1 MARKEKI
8 LKKAQKFIQK
18 GAFEKAVA
26 EYMSLKDMYPSD
38 VSLRLHL
45 GDLFMQ
51 MGRNEEAVKEYV
63 SAAKIS
69 ARLGF
74 YLKAIAVYKR
84 ALKADSNNTDIHYK
98 LAELY
103 TKQRLIA
110 DAMSQYTIILNI
122 FEQKGMVNETLE
134 LLKKIV
140 ELDPSNVTMTLRLA
154 VLYRKMD
161 FIDDAFEIYEDIY
174 AVLKETGNFKKAED
188 VYLDLFEAFPED
200 PRVLKRLVDIYR
212 GKGEDTES
220 LKYSHALLR
229 HYISLGE
236 LEDASSVSRDILSIR
251 PYDEESLSFF
261 ESYDAEEVSGAI
273 STSGPFDGRVN
284 TSEKADADDGTPPE
298 IEPAAPAEEGD
309 FEEDAFSPESGQA
322 QSFVEDAS
330 EEELEILIEGFDE
343 ALPEAGE
350 GPGEEEGDGGD
361 KAEDEYVN
369 LDTSS
374 LSDEWNEG
382 LERYVAHATEVSD
395 DDEETEEESFG
406 EADVEFVLEG
416 FGDES
421 DLSPES
427 GDVHADDDEDAEST
441 DISFDTTAFEDEEK
455 IIEDA
460 ESHNEDIVD
469 NEYVEESDNTSDS
482 ADELPEEIESSFDA
496 GEKEAAE
503 GRADVSGAFEAQDVA
518 YEYGSEELDT
528 SEDVVKEDEPPL
540 EDNASEEEETC
551 IEAGPFFEME
561 EAGEEGPAGEE
572 DRAEFYEILEES
584 SGAGF
589 PSVDEEFSDEE
600 VAEIEEPDL
609 DEEASDEDVL
619 EEAPDEEAGD
629 LEAEDGLAAESP
641 SDELKEGYDGG
652 TFTESASEE
661 LVNAEE
667 LLDEEPSVDINQ
679 SEDEGGV
686 ADEEPSDEDKIIEE
700 DLAEEVSEDL
710 EIENVAESFMVEAL
724 PESDLADDDGPEA
737 ELDFKEDG
745 FGDEMAEPEAS
756 GDGLDDGTEALEG
769 AIEEKISEE
778 EESYLETES
787 IDDME
792 PSLDMEGFEDG
803 GPAEE
808 IATDES
814 PEVPEES
821 FDEEVAEI
829 EEPDLDEEASD
840 EDVLEEAPDEEAGD
854 LEAEDGL
861 AAESPSDELK
871 EGYDGGTFTESASEE
886 LVNAEE
892 LLDEEPSVDINQSED
907 EGGVADEDEG
917 SEEEGRT
924 EFSENPE
931 ASSGAYFSSVDEE
944 SFDEKSGG
952 IEEPALEEDA
962 PDEEVSDELVTTE
975 GATEEDGQSFE
986 AEVFIKEGLGE
997 EAVSADEDEAAE
1009 ADTEEESGTMAEE
1022 TLDELEPAEEVGSA
1036 EEVPLDEELIE
1047 SETFVEIEETGGEP
1061 PLEEDIFENEPR
1073 EDFETVEDEAF
1084 TEEIE
1089 EAEGQ
1094 TIDEEAG
1101 IETEEDIFDDGPDA
1115 FEDTMGEGLSGAAVE
1130 SGEPPEDE
1138 VAEEGA
1144 SLGEEIFDESDGGDA
1159 ASDEEGLSLEGADS
1173 EETETALAEELT
1185 EEQVEA
1191 DTPRESDYSDEAD
1204 GEPDYTSIAD
1214 GFDEEGASH
1223 DESGEGLG
1231 EGGEETETPADG
1243 EVFYEGRAIEENISD
1258 ELDTPEEFSQEGEP
1272 LPDEVVVE
1280 IDEPEEE
1287 KEEAETPPGEE
1298 SAEDTEP
1305 SLDVEFEEDE
1315 GPAVTTETIESL
1327 DASAESDE
1335 AEFSS
1340 VDEES
1345 SDEEI
1350 EEIDE
1355 PALEDEAPENQEPTE
1370 EIIEA
1375 DNLGGADNEFAID
1388 DFEEEAL
1395 SSAES
1400 GEGLEDEAPV
1410 ESDGDEDAEFL
1421 KESEAEEFE
1430 IIDESGPLEEIEAGE
1445 EAPSLEEDVFHEE
1458 IGEEEIPV
1466 EESSP
1471 AEENSFDEE
1480 SPEEFDAPD
1489 DIEPSE
1495 ESAEEGGGEEG
1506 DIEEGSIKGVF
1517 GQESFEESDTHEQEE
1532 HPHGLEMDE
1541 ALAASDEEI
1550 PEVSEPSDG
1559 LSGEEPSLDIG
1570 QAEEDSL
1577 PAEEEPFIEE
1587 GPSVEEELS
1596 LEDNETFEDEALEEK
1611 FTSVMED
1618 DTNSANSMELETEDD
1633 DEGDEEPRLSDEP
1646 VEEEP
1651 FTVEEP
1657 PAEEDEADEPDI
1669 TREGPQDEQTPLQER
1684 PVDEAPSSMD
1694 TIYTEPELEEAI
1706 QNLARTSSAGD
1717 VYETYEEL
1725 KSGLENQLSSED
1737 AETHFNLGREY
1748 LEMELFKEA
1757 SREFKIAL
1765 KDSSLDIDCYI
1776 NLAKCSMA
1784 DANHEEAII
1793 YLLKVL
1799 KGFNGEEF
1807 ERRGFLYDLAS
1818 SYASSGQESEANGI
1832 FRSIYAIDPRFR
1844 DVAKK
1849 IKALRKKR
1857 RSIPMD
1863 DSMLEVELL

>member
-589 PSVDEEFSDEE
+589 PSVDEEFS
-600 VAEIEEPDL
+600 
-609 DEEASDEDVL
+609 
-619 EEAPDEEAGD
+619 
-629 LEAEDGLAAESP
+629 
-641 SDELKEGYDGG
+641 
-652 TFTESASEE
+652 
-661 LVNAEE
+661 
-667 LLDEEPSVDINQ
+667 
-679 SEDEGGV
+679 
-686 ADEEPSDEDKIIEE
+686 
-700 DLAEEVSEDL
+700 
-710 EIENVAESFMVEAL
+710 
-724 PESDLADDDGPEA
+724 
-737 ELDFKEDG
+737 
-745 FGDEMAEPEAS
+745 
-756 GDGLDDGTEALEG
+756 
-769 AIEEKISEE
+769 
-778 EESYLETES
+778 
-787 IDDME
+787 
-792 PSLDMEGFEDG
+792 
-803 GPAEE
+803 
-808 IATDES
+808 
-814 PEVPEES
+814 
-821 FDEEVAEI
+821 DEEVAEI